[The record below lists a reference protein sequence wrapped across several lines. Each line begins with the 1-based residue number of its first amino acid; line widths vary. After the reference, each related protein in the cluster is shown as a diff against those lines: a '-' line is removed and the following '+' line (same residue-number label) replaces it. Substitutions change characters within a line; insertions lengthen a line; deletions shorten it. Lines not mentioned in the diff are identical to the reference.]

1 MVRKLIIPVL
11 GLAVAGIYIGCSRFE
26 PGPSPAPAT
35 TAATPTVTTPD
46 GDHHDKPGS
55 HGGLIV
61 SLGADNYHAEAVFEQ
76 GGKLRLHILGK
87 DEARV
92 QEVERQEITAN
103 VKLENEV
110 ESTQVV
116 LKPEPQPGDGEGK
129 TSQFI
134 GQLPRRFQ
142 GKSVVVT
149 FAIRINGERFR
160 RNFASASAAHDDGM
174 PVALSAA
181 EEENLYLTPG
191 GKYTE
196 ADIKANGNMTA
207 SEKFKG
213 LRSSHNARTKEGD
226 KICPISETKANPQFL
241 WIVGGKAY
249 QFCCPPCVDEFVKL
263 AKEQPEQI
271 KEPEQYV
278 KK

>member
-1 MVRKLIIPVL
+1 MLRKLIIPVL
-11 GLAVAGIYIGCSRFE
+11 AFAGVGLYVGCSRLE
-26 PGPSPAPAT
+26 PGSSPAPET
-35 TAATPTVTTPD
+35 TAAASTHATPD

-92 QEVERQEITAN
+92 QEVENQDIAAN

-110 ESTQVV
+110 ESTPVV
-116 LKPEPQPGDGEGK
+116 LKPEPQPGDAEGK
-129 TSQFI
+129 TSQFA

-142 GKSVVVT
+142 GKNVVVT
-149 FAIRINGERFR
+149 FAIRIDGERFR
-160 RNFASASAAHDDGM
+160 KSFTSASAAHDDGM

-181 EEENLYLTPG
+181 EEEELYLTPG

-213 LRSSHNARTKEGD
+213 LRSSHNTRTKDGD
-226 KICPISETKANPQFL
+226 KICPISETKANPKFT
-241 WIVGGKAY
+241 WIVGGKKY
-249 QFCCPPCVDEFVKL
+249 EFCCPPCVDEFVKL